1 MKAFVMRKVGEVGF
15 MDKPIPEPGPY
26 DAVIKTTRAL
36 ICTSNVHEVHGRV
49 KAMLD
54 KRNVTLGHEAVGV
67 VYKVGSHV
75 RDFKPGDRVALGG
88 KTPNWLD
95 PISQTGHS
103 SHAGGPMGGHEF
115 ELKRDGV
122 FAEYFLVTQA
132 DGNLAHIPD
141 SVDDDSAVFAGDII
155 TTGIGGAEN
164 ARIPPGGIV
173 AVFGA
178 GPVGLMC
185 IAGCRLLGAGY
196 VIAVETIPKRKELA
210 KFYGA
215 DLVIDFKEED
225 PVEKILSISE
235 KKLGIDSAI
244 EAVGSQVTFESCMRV
259 VKPGGTISNV
269 GYHGGRE
276 YVNIPVDAWVGG
288 MSEVTITTIMSP
300 GGRERLT
307 RMLRLIENKRVEP
320 KKLISH
326 RFKFDEMDKGFKLVE
341 SHDPDVLKVLIEF
354 D

>member
-1 MKAFVMRKVGEVGF
+1 MKAFVMKKVGEVGF
-15 MDKPIPEPGPY
+15 IDKPIPEPGPY
-26 DAVIKTTRAL
+26 DALIRTTKAL
-36 ICTSNVHEVHGRV
+36 ICTSNIHEVHGRV

-54 KRNVTLGHEAVGV
+54 KKNVTLGHEAVGIV
-67 VYKVGSHV
+67 EKVGSHV
-75 RDFKPGDRVALGG
+75 KVFKPGDRVALGG

-141 SVDDDSAVFAGDII
+141 SVADEAAVFAGDIV

-164 ARIPPGGIV
+164 AHIPPGGIV

-178 GPVGLMC
+178 GPIGLMC
-185 IAGCRLLGAGY
+185 VRGCRLLGAGL

-210 KFYGA
+210 KYYGA
-215 DLVIDFKEED
+215 DVVIDFKEED
-225 PVEKILSISE
+225 PVEKIISLSE
-235 KKLGIDSAI
+235 GGLGIDSAI
-244 EAVGSQVTFESCMRV
+244 EAVGTQITFESC
-259 VKPGGTISNV
+259 VKVTRPGGTISNI

-276 YVNIPVDAWVGG
+276 YVNIPVEAWGGG
-288 MSEVTITTIMSP
+288 MAEKTITTIMSP

-307 RMLRLIENKRVEP
+307 RMLRLIENGRVDP
-320 KKLISH
+320 TKLISH
-326 RFKFDEMDKGFKLVE
+326 RFKFDDIEKGFRLVE
-341 SHDPDVLKVLIEF
+341 SKDPDVLKVLIDFE
-354 D
+354 